1 MFHRTGIIIYC
12 KIIRKYLGEKQS
24 QVQDTLIFI
33 LFLYFLQ
40 FWIFYIIYLYVLRIN
55 LAWLPLSLFT
65 VQSFHGYT
73 GIGYGSHT
81 ILVILASVRCLYHN
95 NPVQDIEER
104 AQILLVWKFR
114 CDTLTILSW
123 IFHCKLIKQVVGSLH
138 LTLSREQLVKRSV
151 TSLFASI
158 YTIVF
163 NLNFG
168 E

>member
-33 LFLYFLQ
+33 LFFILFTILN
-40 FWIFYIIYLYVLRIN
+40 ILHYLPIRITYGIN

-104 AQILLVWKFR
+104 AQILLV
-114 CDTLTILSW
+114 
-123 IFHCKLIKQVVGSLH
+123 
-138 LTLSREQLVKRSV
+138 
-151 TSLFASI
+151 
-158 YTIVF
+158 
-163 NLNFG
+163 
-168 E
+168 